1 MVDNWDGAEDEGNE
15 IFRARE
21 GRVDTFSIILVVFLK
36 EVWIAVEEIL
46 QSLIV
51 RLHGKAYGL
60 VLKAEWTEGIEKNS
74 IVVYL
79 CGHKCRERPC
89 LRGLKPNWND
99 EVRRSP
105 SACAI
110 SM

>member
-1 MVDNWDGAEDEGNE
+1 MVDNWDGADEEGNE

-21 GRVDTFSIILVVFLK
+21 GRVDAFSIILVVFLK

-60 VLKAEWTEGIEKNS
+60 VLKAEWTEGIEKNR
-74 IVVYL
+74 IAVFL
-79 CGHKCRERPC
+79 CGHKCRERLCP
-89 LRGLKPNWND
+89 RGLDTNWSD